1 MTKPSKTNRAQNF
14 IEADE
19 PLPSTNQII
28 ILNIN
33 NIQNNIQN
41 NIPFLIIILTFYS
54 TRCNFADQI
63 KPIHQPTNEYKLL
76 ISKRKRNIGKFTT

>member
-19 PLPSTNQII
+19 PLPNTNQII
-28 ILNIN
+28 ILNID
-33 NIQNNIQN
+33 NIQN

-63 KPIHQPTNEYKLL
+63 KPINQLTNEHKLL
-76 ISKRKRNIGKFTT
+76 ITKRKRNIGKFTT